1 VVGIPGMVLLFVVLP
16 PVVARLKAYS
26 IREQT

>member
-1 VVGIPGMVLLFVVLP
+1 MVLLFVVLP